1 MGTHVH
7 GWTSD
12 KQYVP
17 VVRDYYGDRIV
28 LCYEEVARGFAP
40 FSCFWMVKQFCAA
53 LPSSLFQVYRS
64 FENVKARSLVLALCV
79 RSSHPPFAAAERTR
93 LACDIFSL
101 RDWLIK
107 KEVSHG

>member
-1 MGTHVH
+1 
-7 GWTSD
+7 
-12 KQYVP
+12 
-17 VVRDYYGDRIV
+17 
-28 LCYEEVARGFAP
+28 
-40 FSCFWMVKQFCAA
+40 MVELFCAA

-101 RDWLIK
+101 RDWLLK